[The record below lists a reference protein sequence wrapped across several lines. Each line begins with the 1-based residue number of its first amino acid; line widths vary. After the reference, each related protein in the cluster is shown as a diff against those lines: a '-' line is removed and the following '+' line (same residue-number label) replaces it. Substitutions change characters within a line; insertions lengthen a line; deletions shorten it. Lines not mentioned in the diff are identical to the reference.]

1 MGRLPS
7 WFKGKKIRCA
17 ISGEEHYERDGRMKK
32 QRGLDVVDTF
42 FDTLTE
48 EQRQNLIRRR

>member
-7 WFKGKKIRCA
+7 WWKGKKIRCD
-17 ISGEEHYERDGRMKK
+17 ISGEEHYELDGTMLK
-32 QRGLDVVDTF
+32 QRGLNVTRKF

-48 EQRQNLIRRR
+48 EQRQNSIKRR